1 MWRRRRRRR
10 RERER
15 ESLGF
20 GKEEKTSCGGEI
32 KRVLKRKK
40 RVISEREIEKC
51 VFSVRE
57 RERESLGFGKEE
69 KTSCGG
75 EIEREFW
82 KGRKE

>member
-32 KRVLKRKK
+32 KRVLERKK

-57 RERESLGFGKEE
+57 RERERD
-69 KTSCGG
+69 
-75 EIEREFW
+75 IEREARVW
-82 KGRKE
+82 KGRKD

>member
-1 MWRRRRRRR
+1 M
-10 RERER
+10 E
-15 ESLGF
+15 
-20 GKEEKTSCGGEI
+20 
-32 KRVLKRKK
+32 RKK
-40 RVISEREIEKC
+40 RVILEREIEKC

-82 KGRKE
+82 KGRKELFQRER